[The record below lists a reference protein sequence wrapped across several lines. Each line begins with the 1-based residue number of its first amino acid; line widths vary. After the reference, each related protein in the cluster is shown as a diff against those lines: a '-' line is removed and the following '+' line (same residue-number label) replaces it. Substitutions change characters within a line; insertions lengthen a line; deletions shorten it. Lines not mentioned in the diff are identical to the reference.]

1 MAQAKEHIVAGTARE
16 IADYLQSG
24 SFGDKQLQLIVP
36 TAEDRNDTQN
46 LSVTFHNQAQLEALL
61 LQGIE
66 SGDSTPMTDQ
76 DWEDIRQEV
85 RARAAQRNGK

>member
-1 MAQAKEHIVAGTARE
+1 MVQAKEHVVAGTAGE
-16 IADYLQSG
+16 IAAYLQSG

-36 TAEDRNDTQN
+36 TEEENNEASD
-46 LSVTFHNQAQLEALL
+46 LSVTFRNQAELEALL
-61 LQGIE
+61 LQGLE
-66 SGDSTPMTDQ
+66 SGESTPMTDQ